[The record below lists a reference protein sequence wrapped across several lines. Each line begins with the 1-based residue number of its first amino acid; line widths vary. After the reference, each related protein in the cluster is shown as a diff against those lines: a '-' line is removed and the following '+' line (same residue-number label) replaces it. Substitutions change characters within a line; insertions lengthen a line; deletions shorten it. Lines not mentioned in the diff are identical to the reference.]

1 MALGW
6 LEKMLWFTPTHN
18 ITVASFGHDLGGSTY
33 CGVAVV
39 WANGSR
45 KTNVPVGPL
54 LDSAPLLLKP
64 ACVEAIAYKGM
75 CRHAEAQHALATFD
89 RI

>member
-33 CGVAVV
+33 CGAYYLPTQVRPRRGEIGFGLLCSVFATQVCVRKSVLDRDFLCTVV
-39 WANGSR
+39 LNKHGQLISC
-45 KTNVPVGPL
+45 TG
-54 LDSAPLLLKP
+54 
-64 ACVEAIAYKGM
+64 
-75 CRHAEAQHALATFD
+75 
-89 RI
+89 